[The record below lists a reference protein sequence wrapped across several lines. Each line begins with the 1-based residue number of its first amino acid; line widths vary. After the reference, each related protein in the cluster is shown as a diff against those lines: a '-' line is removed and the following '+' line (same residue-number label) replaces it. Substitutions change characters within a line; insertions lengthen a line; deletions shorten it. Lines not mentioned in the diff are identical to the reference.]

1 LAVTALAILGGAVLA
16 WQAGIFSARAE
27 SADGGA
33 EPGAASTWL
42 HRLERAIGIGG
53 SQAATYSGYV
63 EADYVMVTSSVGGT
77 LMRLD
82 VARGDHV
89 EKGAPLF
96 GLDDFAE
103 RAARDEAVARLRQ
116 AQAQLADLQTGRRQP
131 EVDAIVAQR
140 AQAVAALQQ
149 SEADFQRQV
158 QLRATRVSS
167 QKQLDDAR
175 AQRDR
180 DQNRVAELDAQ
191 LEIARMPARD
201 EEIRAADAA
210 VTAAQSALD
219 QAQWRLGQK
228 SGTAP
233 AAGLIYDT
241 LYRPGEMV
249 PAGMPVVQLLPPAN
263 VKIRFF
269 VP

>member
-27 SADGGA
+27 SADPDA
-33 EPGAASTWL
+33 ATGAASNWL

-53 SQAATYSGYV
+53 GQAATYSGYV
-63 EADYVMVTSSVGGT
+63 EADYVMVTRSVGGT

-149 SEADFQRQV
+149 SEADFQRQG
-158 QLRATRVSS
+158 QLRGARGSG
-167 QKQLDDAR
+167 QKQAGDAR
-175 AQRDR
+175 GPRGADPDPPPQ
-180 DQNRVAELDAQ
+180 
-191 LEIARMPARD
+191 PARRP
-201 EEIRAADAA
+201 EGGP
-210 VTAAQSALD
+210 L
-219 QAQWRLGQK
+219 
-228 SGTAP
+228 P
-233 AAGLIYDT
+233 A
-241 LYRPGEMV
+241 R
-249 PAGMPVVQLLPPAN
+249 
-263 VKIRFF
+263 
-269 VP
+269 